1 MSTKPRQSQ
10 DLEAADPIG
19 PLAEVVPESEQ
30 PGQAEDEE
38 INEPTLAIGHDV
50 FRNRQ
55 RLLEKRRLI
64 NIILGAV
71 ALFLLAS
78 TVTLAVLYGKLLR
91 HSHDPVEP
99 VTTTATVTA
108 HHTLHHTATY
118 TPPLPTTTTS
128 TSSVVATN
136 LLPETL
142 ITTVTASTTDIAVS
156 PATPQ
161 PTQCWPGSVWGG
173 AELREV
179 NDGYAVLMAGALR
192 LSGLGRKELVTD
204 YDLVALRSIFLC
216 GKSMEPGELK
226 LLDVCKAAYVSQGET
241 TRCDKSG
248 GYLGGKHFR

>member
-1 MSTKPRQSQ
+1 MSAEPREPQ
-10 DLEAADPIG
+10 DLEAADPFG
-19 PLAEVVPESEQ
+19 PLAEVVRESAQ
-30 PGQAEDEE
+30 PGQAEEEE
-38 INEPTLAIGHDV
+38 ISEPTLAIGHDV

-71 ALFLLAS
+71 TFFLLAS
-78 TVTLAVLYGKLLR
+78 TVTLAVLYGKLLQ
-91 HSHDPVEP
+91 HSHDPVEA

-108 HHTLHHTATY
+108 HHTTTH

-128 TSSVVATN
+128 TSSAVATS
-136 LLPETL
+136 LLPE
-142 ITTVTASTTDIAVS
+142 IKFTTVTASTTNIAVS

-179 NDGYAVLMAGALR
+179 NDGYAVLMAGALS

-216 GKSMEPGELK
+216 GKSMEPGQLK

-248 GYLGGKHFR
+248 GYLSGKHVR

>member
-1 MSTKPRQSQ
+1 MSTEPHESQ
-10 DLEAADPIG
+10 DLEAADPFG
-19 PLAEVVPESEQ
+19 PLAEVVPENEQ
-30 PGQAEDEE
+30 PGQAEEEE

-71 ALFLLAS
+71 TFCLLAS

-91 HSHDPVEP
+91 HSHDPVEA

-108 HHTLHHTATY
+108 HHTTTY

-128 TSSVVATN
+128 TSSVVATS
-136 LLPETL
+136 LLPE
-142 ITTVTASTTDIAVS
+142 IKFTTVTASTTNIAVS

-179 NDGYAVLMAGALR
+179 NDGYAVLMAGALS

-216 GKSMEPGELK
+216 GKSMEPGQLK

-248 GYLGGKHFR
+248 GYLSGKHVR